1 MNYLK
6 KIRNLTIK
14 LTEILFIKI
23 TKKKYWSEKI
33 TISSFLNGEIKLK
46 YLSNKLGFIFFFQK
60 KIGRYHFDASLADTE
75 LCMIGKKFQ
84 TDKSPFNETM
94 HRHPYTPI
102 YHLLFNSL
110 RFKRI
115 NLAEI
120 GILNNSSIKM
130 WREYFP
136 KAKIFGFS
144 HNANETRAIYKS
156 DKDIDKYAR
165 AVASYLSGDHDIS
178 INILEQL
185 IANNPDNPYF
195 RELIAEIHFSK
206 HNYELAIKYQ
216 ESSINLL
223 NEENDLY
230 YMMIGNYYLANTRE
244 EDYPESIKFLKK
256 SLVYIDG
263 TISFNPFSY
272 LSFSFSFSS

>member
-46 YLSNKLGFIFFFQK
+46 YLSNKLGFISFFQK

-136 KAKIFGFS
+136 KAKIFGFEFFDKFIE
-144 HNANETRAIYKS
+144 NAKKDKLKNVFYKKINVCLNGNIKKTFKQCKLKFDIIIDDSTHTFDDQIRIIKETIGFIKPGGILVIE
-156 DKDIDKYAR
+156 DIPVNNKKYSEELFHKNIKHLNKYFDF
-165 AVASYLSGDHDIS
+165 VNFFDCDH
-178 INILEQL
+178 INK
-185 IANNPDNPYF
+185 
-195 RELIAEIHFSK
+195 FSK
-206 HNYELAIKYQ
+206 GWN
-216 ESSINLL
+216 NDRLL
-223 NEENDLY
+223 ILIRNDK
-230 YMMIGNYYLANTRE
+230 NN
-244 EDYPESIKFLKK
+244 
-256 SLVYIDG
+256 
-263 TISFNPFSY
+263 
-272 LSFSFSFSS
+272 